1 MKRTISFMTG
11 KGSVN
16 HNSRK
21 FHAKNTDPERSCL
34 NVEYCNENIKDV
46 YHELFDE
53 ALARYNEKQTRS
65 DRRIDD
71 YYGKICSGKQEK
83 PFHEIILQI
92 GDKDNM
98 GAKTENG
105 QLAVKVLDKYMQD
118 FQQRNPTLRVFSA
131 YLHMDEATPHL
142 HIDFVPYTT
151 GSKRG
156 LDTRVSLKQALSA
169 LGFKGGARRETE
181 LNQWVAYEK
190 EQLAAVMLEHG
201 IEWEKKGTH
210 EKHLS
215 VLDFE
220 KKERA
225 KEVAEL
231 ETKKAEL
238 QEENATFQ
246 EINEDLHEQLL
257 QVDDEIRSLQED
269 LQESR
274 QEAEKAQ
281 KQADKYQ
288 KRMNEL
294 APMVKNMEKLAA
306 DFSADPEQTLP
317 EAAVM
322 ESAKSYREKKAKPLV
337 KKIVQVMR
345 SVYSAYLDISNKF
358 TKLQAAYNRE
368 RSGIRFNTIY
378 TKILKSL
385 GKSRVIVL
393 THVKK
398 GDWNTEPHNPYWIY
412 LNGHNHQNF
421 YEVSDRR
428 TIYADN
434 QIGYRTKN
442 IGLKYF
448 YCDNNYDI
456 FAYYQDGIHEITR
469 EQYIDFNRGKLV
481 SMSFKREDGTIY
493 MLKRNS
499 IYLFL
504 IYCEYSKRSRGKS
517 LYLMNGGKL
526 GRLGRNRIED
536 LAYYYDNLKKYVEN
550 VNQLLYRYVGGQQRI
565 SEFIKHLGGS
575 GKIHGCI
582 VDVERPNE
590 LEGFSYCH
598 LFVNPIDGKVTPYFA
613 YDVKSR
619 IVYKDFKALLQAHDS
634 CKLMA
639 NNYLRLEKESVHN
652 LPTIQYSGQMEEWE
666 NEDSMYDEGG
676 YLYKISRIIKSLQY
690 CAEKNIVRL
699 WNEELLNYDFVNRI
713 KQSNKIDEIVD
724 DRLMIDEK
732 SI

>member
-1 MKRTISFMTG
+1 MTG

-21 FHAKNTDPERSCL
+21 FHAKNTDPERSYL
-34 NVEYCNENIKDV
+34 NVEYCNKNVKDV

-71 YYGKICSGKQEK
+71 YYEKIRSGKQEK

-105 QLAVKVLDKYMQD
+105 QLAAKVLDKYMQD
-118 FQQRNPTLRVFSA
+118 FQRRNPTLRVFSA

-151 GSKRG
+151 GSRRG

-169 LGFKGGARRETE
+169 LGFKGGTRRETE

-190 EQLAAVMLEHG
+190 EQLAAVMLEQG

-231 ETKKAEL
+231 EAKKAEL
-238 QEENATFQ
+238 QEENAAFQ

-257 QVDDEIRSLQED
+257 QVDDEIRFLQEN

-294 APMVKNMEKLAA
+294 APYGKEHGEAGGRFFRRPGTDASRSGGYGICKVVSGEESKAA
-306 DFSADPEQTLP
+306 G
-317 EAAVM
+317 
-322 ESAKSYREKKAKPLV
+322 

-368 RSGIRFNTIY
+368 RSGNERLTNR
-378 TKILKSL
+378 LEE
-385 GKSRVIVL
+385 VL
-393 THVKK
+393 AE
-398 GDWNTEPHNPYWIY
+398 N
-412 LNGHNHQNF
+412 
-421 YEVSDRR
+421 
-428 TIYADN
+428 
-434 QIGYRTKN
+434 
-442 IGLKYF
+442 
-448 YCDNNYDI
+448 
-456 FAYYQDGIHEITR
+456 R
-469 EQYIDFNRGKLV
+469 EL
-481 SMSFKREDGTIY
+481 
-493 MLKRNS
+493 
-499 IYLFL
+499 
-504 IYCEYSKRSRGKS
+504 
-517 LYLMNGGKL
+517 
-526 GRLGRNRIED
+526 
-536 LAYYYDNLKKYVEN
+536 
-550 VNQLLYRYVGGQQRI
+550 
-565 SEFIKHLGGS
+565 
-575 GKIHGCI
+575 
-582 VDVERPNE
+582 
-590 LEGFSYCH
+590 
-598 LFVNPIDGKVTPYFA
+598 
-613 YDVKSR
+613 R
-619 IVYKDFKALLQAHDS
+619 IVAADF
-634 CKLMA
+634 
-639 NNYLRLEKESVHN
+639 
-652 LPTIQYSGQMEEWE
+652 G
-666 NEDSMYDEGG
+666 
-676 YLYKISRIIKSLQY
+676 
-690 CAEKNIVRL
+690 
-699 WNEELLNYDFVNRI
+699 RI
-713 KQSNKIDEIVD
+713 KAAVGVEQVNAVINWARQQEQIEAGQERGARRKHSLEA
-724 DRLMIDEK
+724 R
-732 SI
+732 

>member
-1 MKRTISFMTG
+1 MTG

-21 FHAKNTDPERSCL
+21 LHAKNTDPERSCL

-71 YYGKICSGKQEK
+71 YYGKIRSGKQEK

-169 LGFKGGARRETE
+169 LGFKGGTRRETE

-190 EQLAAVMLEHG
+190 EQLAAVML
-201 IEWEKKGTH
+201 
-210 EKHLS
+210 S

-231 ETKKAEL
+231 EAKKAEL

-368 RSGIRFNTIY
+368 RSGNERLTNR
-378 TKILKSL
+378 LEE
-385 GKSRVIVL
+385 VL
-393 THVKK
+393 EE
-398 GDWNTEPHNPYWIY
+398 N
-412 LNGHNHQNF
+412 
-421 YEVSDRR
+421 
-428 TIYADN
+428 
-434 QIGYRTKN
+434 
-442 IGLKYF
+442 
-448 YCDNNYDI
+448 
-456 FAYYQDGIHEITR
+456 R
-469 EQYIDFNRGKLV
+469 EL
-481 SMSFKREDGTIY
+481 
-493 MLKRNS
+493 
-499 IYLFL
+499 
-504 IYCEYSKRSRGKS
+504 
-517 LYLMNGGKL
+517 
-526 GRLGRNRIED
+526 
-536 LAYYYDNLKKYVEN
+536 
-550 VNQLLYRYVGGQQRI
+550 
-565 SEFIKHLGGS
+565 
-575 GKIHGCI
+575 
-582 VDVERPNE
+582 
-590 LEGFSYCH
+590 
-598 LFVNPIDGKVTPYFA
+598 
-613 YDVKSR
+613 R
-619 IVYKDFKALLQAHDS
+619 IVAADF
-634 CKLMA
+634 
-639 NNYLRLEKESVHN
+639 
-652 LPTIQYSGQMEEWE
+652 G
-666 NEDSMYDEGG
+666 
-676 YLYKISRIIKSLQY
+676 
-690 CAEKNIVRL
+690 
-699 WNEELLNYDFVNRI
+699 RI
-713 KQSNKIDEIVD
+713 KAVVGSEQVNAVIDRAKQQEQIEAE
-724 DRLMIDEK
+724 RKRAARRKHNREAR
-732 SI
+732 